1 MRSSLLGNSPV
12 AVTAPFMPT
21 AKRATHVERQN
32 GQLQIEIGKML
43 RNVSAALAIQS
54 GKPKKADAF
63 TTRTASAFL
72 TKKSA
77 PFSKNSLSDVLF
89 AARNYRKTAC
99 ASIIATTVALFG
111 VSSATSATS
120 GLPLSNDRGF
130 WTQRSHISKVIEAG
144 HKQAD
149 DNTID
154 DFLENPPKELF
165 NDAYFTPKM
174 AAVPISLTME
184 EILNN
189 EGPNQIFDVMREYI
203 RAAEVGLAE
212 GMDTAL
218 YGDGTT
224 FGGRAIG
231 GLGLAVPITAANGLY
246 GGINRTNFPIWQTS
260 SYNINSDFPTI
271 GTQFTSVTAKPIL
284 DEVMGLHARGRR
296 GPDLLLMSPQHWDA
310 YNQATISIQ
319 RITNDSGVGRLGFR
333 TLQYLGPTGAA
344 EIVFGGGLNS
354 QMPDNT
360 TFALETDSLRLRYNP
375 DRNFDKLFE
384 GDGQKPINQDAIA
397 QFIGWMGE
405 LTMVNPRFNFRLYDS
420 AP

>member
-1 MRSSLLGNSPV
+1 MASINTNVNYQQVLSMALEERSPV
-12 AVTAPFMPT
+12 W
-21 AKRATHVERQN
+21 QD
-32 GQLQIEIGKML
+32 I
-43 RNVSAALAIQS
+43 VSDAI
-54 GKPKKADAF
+54 PLF
-63 TTRTASAFL
+63 
-72 TKKSA
+72 
-77 PFSKNSLSDVLF
+77 DVL
-89 AARNYRKTAC
+89 RRKGLWQTY
-99 ASIIATTVALFG
+99 
-111 VSSATSATS
+111 S
-120 GLPLSNDRGF
+120 GPRIRQTLLIDLPEIQWYG
-130 WTQRSHISKVIEAG
+130 G
-144 HKQAD
+144 Y
-149 DNTID
+149 

-218 YGDGTT
+218 YGDGTA

-260 SYNINSDFPTI
+260 SYDIDTDFPTI
-271 GTQFTSVTAKPIL
+271 GTQFNSVTAKPIL

-319 RITNDSGVGRLGFR
+319 RITNENGVGRLGFR
-333 TLQYLGPTGAA
+333 TLAYLGPTGTA

-420 AP
+420 DPAS